1 MKKRITICI
10 FLVVILFLLC
20 GCKDNEKEE
29 IIQAVQNEQASAN
42 TVQTEE
48 NQEEQGTLTKNLLR
62 EVLAKPQVYLKYKTQ
77 MDLGMGEEEVTVSYA
92 LMGDMEYIETASSV
106 SHVSMLETQEGNYTI
121 MHDQKVYMR
130 TTDDVDLE
138 LDGVGDDN
146 IEDELEDARFT
157 SGKENINGVEYDYEE
172 MFEDGEY
179 SRFYYNPSTRL
190 WEYWKIGDNQLLK
203 IEEYRNKVDESL
215 FQIPE
220 GYEEVTMP

>member
-1 MKKRITICI
+1 M
-10 FLVVILFLLC
+10 
-20 GCKDNEKEE
+20 
-29 IIQAVQNEQASAN
+29 
-42 TVQTEE
+42 
-48 NQEEQGTLTKNLLR
+48 
-62 EVLAKPQVYLKYKTQ
+62 LAKPQVYLKYKTQ

-121 MHDQKVYMR
+121 MHDQKVYMK

-157 SGKENINGVEYDYEE
+157 SGKETINGVEYDYEE

-179 SRFYYNPSTRL
+179 SRFYYNPSTKL
-190 WEYWKIGDNQLLK
+190 WEYWRIGDNQLLK
-203 IEEYRNKVDESL
+203 IEEYRNEVDENL
-215 FQIPE
+215 FKIPE

>member
-10 FLVVILFLLC
+10 FLIIIVFLLC
-20 GCKDNEKEE
+20 GCKDKEKEE

-42 TVQTEE
+42 SVQIEE

-157 SGKENINGVEYDYEE
+157 SGKENINGVEYDY
-172 MFEDGEY
+172 
-179 SRFYYNPSTRL
+179 
-190 WEYWKIGDNQLLK
+190 
-203 IEEYRNKVDESL
+203 
-215 FQIPE
+215 
-220 GYEEVTMP
+220 